1 MSGKYWWALHTCKTC
16 FELFPYKCSI
26 FLKLPLIRICVCQWS
41 LTFNCC
47 GMAGIPGDKDGE
59 DSFFFLQ
66 RSLWKESGF
75 YLTSDVLG
83 PTLEVLGWM
92 FMTPWMLAGKEILH
106 TTQGGEGVAIAGE
119 KDCTNIWRVHCI
131 CPRWATLARNA
142 FLSRIIHWFLHLHL
156 GFPLL
161 QSLVRRPPASYHSQ
175 RCSRATHSPAVRQLG
190 RWGAWEAT
198 IRRRRRGGGL
208 APHCFQ
214 FTQRLP
220 HFPPLCSP
228 PPWFLDCW
236 R

>member
-16 FELFPYKCSI
+16 FELFPYKCSF

-83 PTLEVLGWM
+83 PTLEVLRWM

-106 TTQGGEGVAIAGE
+106 TRG
-119 KDCTNIWRVHCI
+119 WRGCHCWQK
-131 CPRWATLARNA
+131 RLHQHME
-142 FLSRIIHWFLHLHL
+142 SSLHLPTMSNT
-156 GFPLL
+156 G
-161 QSLVRRPPASYHSQ
+161 
-175 RCSRATHSPAVRQLG
+175 
-190 RWGAWEAT
+190 
-198 IRRRRRGGGL
+198 
-208 APHCFQ
+208 
-214 FTQRLP
+214 TQCVPLP
-220 HFPPLCSP
+220 HHPLVP
-228 PPWFLDCW
+228 PPTSGLPSTTVPCKASACFLPFPKMLSCNSPS
-236 R
+236 RCETVGTLRSLGGNN